1 MLHKGKFP
9 CSPLFHYD
17 SDSCGTIEWTWKT
30 TPPEAIYWKT
40 YKCKKKDV
48 RVLSKVT
55 KEQRKL
61 LTDALYEHYIES
73 EHPKKIK
80 QPKVRRL

>member
-1 MLHKGKFP
+1 MLYKDKYP

-17 SDSCGTIEWTWKT
+17 SDTCGIIKWTWKT

-40 YKCKKKDV
+40 HKCKKKDL
-48 RVLSKVT
+48 RILSKVSP
-55 KEQRKL
+55 EERKL
-61 LTDALYEHYIES
+61 LTDALYEHYIDS
-73 EHPKKIK
+73 EHPKKNK

>member
-1 MLHKGKFP
+1 MLYKGRFS
-9 CSPLFHYD
+9 CSPLFHYN
-17 SDSCGTIEWTWKT
+17 SGSCGTIEWTWKT